1 MQIFVISKG
10 MHSNYIPNTTQHY
23 TTHQRQMI
31 ASKTLE
37 QSVIKLCMVW
47 WWLAMFKTHSYVR
60 KCNLFSTRRLAFC
73 FADVFIILLYEVMC
87 VHLIAG
93 GVLSGKRSKIYYFV
107 FSCKLKAIHMS
118 DGKKFFLVSVV
129 D

>member
-1 MQIFVISKG
+1 
-10 MHSNYIPNTTQHY
+10 MHSNYTKHY
-23 TTHQRQMI
+23 TPEANDRFKNTR
-31 ASKTLE
+31 AKCNKTMYG
-37 QSVIKLCMVW
+37 VR
-47 WWLAMFKTHSYVR
+47 LAMFKTHSYVR

-93 GVLSGKRSKIYYFV
+93 VRFRRKGGRSKIYYFV

-118 DGKKFFLVSVV
+118 GKKFLVSVV

>member
-1 MQIFVISKG
+1 
-10 MHSNYIPNTTQHY
+10 
-23 TTHQRQMI
+23 MI

-37 QSVIKLCMVW
+37 QSVIKLCMVR
-47 WWLAMFKTHSYVR
+47 LAMFKTHSYVR

-87 VHLIAG
+87 VHLIVVCFRG
-93 GVLSGKRSKIYYFV
+93 RSKIYYFV

-118 DGKKFFLVSVV
+118 GKKFLVSVV

>member
-1 MQIFVISKG
+1 
-10 MHSNYIPNTTQHY
+10 
-23 TTHQRQMI
+23 MI

-37 QSVIKLCMVW
+37 QSVIKLCMVR
-47 WWLAMFKTHSYVR
+47 LAMFKTHSYVR

-93 GVLSGKRSKIYYFV
+93 VLSGKD
-107 FSCKLKAIHMS
+107 LKYIILSFHAN
-118 DGKKFFLVSVV
+118 
-129 D
+129 